1 MDFNSILSSLIGK
14 ELTETLIKSDGIFK
28 PNVAAVASI
37 DEMHRGLSIVPKIVL
52 KWLSLHLKNMQQ
64 SEVKDI
70 QIPWN
75 SKASLHV
82 EKKENDLYSGHLLL
96 NNKPIYYTF
105 RTLPGVGLIL
115 LSHLE
120 LYDLDSKEEIQVPDF
135 SKEISDQIDEK
146 LKLIQL
152 VENVVEKKLTQR
164 EAIEQ
169 LVKDKIQKILSSKEE
184 NVEIKEESRPL
195 DLAPQTVPDSK
206 IRPLKAFLDSKRE
219 KNKVKFSLPIQ
230 FEKNENL
237 ECPDCLKNIF
247 LKGEYKGCICFGD
260 DEKNEAFLKKNNKN
274 TELYVDM
281 SWDKENIEM
290 LMDIIK
296 KFNN

>member
-1 MDFNSILSSLIGK
+1 MDFNSILSSLVGK
-14 ELTETLIKSDGIFK
+14 ELTETLMKSDGIFK
-28 PNVAAVASI
+28 PSVAAVASI

-52 KWLSLHLKNMQQ
+52 KWLSLNLKNMQL

-120 LYDLDSKEEIQVPDF
+120 LYDLDSKEEVAVPDF
-135 SKEISDQIDEK
+135 SKEISDQIEEK

-152 VENVVEKKLTQR
+152 VEHVVDKKLSQR
-164 EAIEQ
+164 EAVEQ
-169 LVKDKIQKILSSKEE
+169 LIKDKIQKILSSKEE
-184 NVEIKEESRPL
+184 KEESQPL
-195 DLAPQTVPDSK
+195 DLAPIEVPETK
-206 IRPLKAFLDSKRE
+206 IRPLKAFLDNKRE
-219 KNKVKFSLPIQ
+219 KNKIKFSLPIN
-230 FEKNENL
+230 FEKNENI
-237 ECPDCLKNIF
+237 ECPDCLKSIF
-247 LKGEYKGCICFGD
+247 IKGEYRGCICFGE

-274 TELYVDM
+274 TDLYLDKD
-281 SWDKENIEM
+281 WDKENIEM
-290 LMDIIK
+290 LIDIIK
-296 KFNN
+296 KYNI

>member
-1 MDFNSILSSLIGK
+1 MDFNSILSSLVGK
-14 ELTETLIKSDGIFK
+14 ELTETLMKSDGIFK

-52 KWLSLHLKNMQQ
+52 KWLSLNLKNMQL

-82 EKKENDLYSGHLLL
+82 EKKENDLYSGHLSL

-120 LYDLDSKEEIQVPDF
+120 LYDLDSKEEVIVPDF
-135 SKEISDQIDEK
+135 SKEISDQIEEK

-152 VENVVEKKLTQR
+152 VEHVVDKKLSQR
-164 EAIEQ
+164 DAVEQ
-169 LVKDKIQKILSSKEE
+169 LIKDKIQKILSSKEE
-184 NVEIKEESRPL
+184 KVESQPL
-195 DLAPQTVPDSK
+195 DLAPVEVPDAK
-206 IRPLKAFLDSKRE
+206 VRPLKAFLDNKRE
-219 KNKVKFSLPIQ
+219 KNKIKFSLPIN
-230 FEKNENL
+230 FEKNENI

-247 LKGEYKGCICFGD
+247 VKGEYRGCICFGE

-274 TELYVDM
+274 TDLYLDKD
-281 SWDKENIEM
+281 WDKENIEM
-290 LMDIIK
+290 LIDIIK
-296 KFNN
+296 KYNI